1 MPFAKTILRVLC
13 NRMEFLQVPKS
24 ISVLLSSQDKE
35 VECGGPAPRVLSLD
49 DYFITEVE
57 KEERDPDTGKK
68 VKKKVLLIQLLILT
82 KKQDTVKQHSDN
94 QNFSLLLWKN
104 AAAWG
109 IVFQDKSI

>member
-1 MPFAKTILRVLC
+1 MD
-13 NRMEFLQVPKS
+13 FLQVPKS

-68 VKKKVLLIQLLILT
+68 VKKKVLLIQFLTLT
-82 KKQDTVKQHSDN
+82 KKQDTVEFQSVALQRCGDCFSKTN
-94 QNFSLLLWKN
+94 QSNVGVERAN
-104 AAAWG
+104 
-109 IVFQDKSI
+109 I

>member
-1 MPFAKTILRVLC
+1 MPKPYLRSSVT
-13 NRMEFLQVPKS
+13 EWTFLQVPKS

-68 VKKKVLLIQLLILT
+68 VKKKVLLIQFLVLT
-82 KKQDTVKQHSDN
+82 KKQDTVEFQSC
-94 QNFSLLLWKN
+94 FAEVWGLFFKN
-104 AAAWG
+104 
-109 IVFQDKSI
+109 KSI

>member
-1 MPFAKTILRVLC
+1 MYVL
-13 NRMEFLQVPKS
+13 F
-24 ISVLLSSQDKE
+24 LLSSQDKE

-82 KKQDTVKQHSDN
+82 KKQDILEQHSGN
-94 QNFSLLLWKN
+94 WNFSLWL
-104 AAAWG
+104 
-109 IVFQDKSI
+109 